1 MADSKKKPAA
11 APASKKTRAP
21 KAAKPKVPV
30 AAKKTATSKQLAA
43 LLGITMQ
50 PPLKPDAILR
60 LRKPLP
66 GYVSVIDDVAAQ
78 LTEDGPQLNLD
89 ITPSEL
95 LAIQAEQK
103 DIAAKEAVAESVYIN
118 AYHQRMQ
125 VDDRAMAML
134 QKIARRVA
142 SRAEEDPEILIRWK
156 FFRDFLATFQGG
168 RPKKKGEPEK

>member
-1 MADSKKKPAA
+1 MADTKKKKPAA
-11 APASKKTRAP
+11 PKKTRA
-21 KAAKPKVPV
+21 AKPKTPE
-30 AAKKTATSKQLAA
+30 APAPKKTATSRQLAD

-50 PPLKPDAILR
+50 PPLKPDAVLR

-78 LTEDGPQLNLD
+78 LAEDGPQLNLD
-89 ITPSEL
+89 ITPAEL

-103 DIAAKEAVAESVYIN
+103 DIAAKEAVAEAVYTT

-125 VDDRAMAML
+125 VDDRAMGML

>member
-1 MADSKKKPAA
+1 MATTKKPASR
-11 APASKKTRAP
+11 ASKKAPAP
-21 KAAKPKVPV
+21 KAATT
-30 AAKKTATSKQLAA
+30 KKTATTRQVAD
-43 LLGITMQ
+43 LLGVTIKPT
-50 PPLKPDAILR
+50 LKGDAVAR
-60 LRKPLP
+60 LRKGLP

-78 LTEDGPQLNLD
+78 LHEDGAQLNLD
-89 ITPSEL
+89 ITPTEL

-103 DIAAKEAVAESVYIN
+103 DIAAKEAVAEAIYTSV
-118 AYHQRMQ
+118 YHQRLQ

-168 RPKKKGEPEK
+168 RPKKKAVPEK

>member
-11 APASKKTRAP
+11 AHASKKAPAP
-21 KAAKPKVPV
+21 KAAKPKAP
-30 AAKKTATSKQLAA
+30 ATKKTATSRQLAD
-43 LLGITMQ
+43 LLGVTMQ

-60 LRKPLP
+60 LRKALP
-66 GYVSVIDDVAAQ
+66 GYVSVIDDVAQQ
-78 LTEDGPQLNLD
+78 LDEDGPLLNLD

-103 DIAAKEAVAESVYIN
+103 GIAAKEAVAEAVYTST
-118 AYHQRMQ
+118 YHQRLQ

-134 QKIARRVA
+134 QKVARRVA

-168 RPKKKGEPEK
+168 RPKKKSEPGK